1 MLDETLIYQEVL
13 DKLNKIRPVAPDEK
27 ALRLAQIIKQ
37 TLNAGIFLTQAGIIF
52 YFIKNKSL
60 PISQLYD
67 YFDKQ
72 TITYVRDALN
82 VFDFLKSYQ
91 PKLEKLLRSL
101 KSGDV
106 LTVWRLDRLGRSLPH
121 LIEVVRNLEGKGAGF
136 QSLSEDI
143 NTTTAGGRL
152 VFHLMGAL
160 AEFERS
166 LIVERTQ
173 AGLQA
178 ARKRGV
184 PVGRPRSLTPAQVK
198 HARKLIDSG
207 ERPAAVSKS
216 LGVNRSTL
224 YRHLN
229 QTAKI

>member
-1 MLDETLIYQEVL
+1 MEIGYARISTADQNT
-13 DKLNKIRPVAPDEK
+13 
-27 ALRLAQIIKQ
+27 RLQ
-37 TLNAGIFLTQAGIIF
+37 
-52 YFIKNKSL
+52 
-60 PISQLYD
+60 
-67 YFDKQ
+67 
-72 TITYVRDALN
+72 RDALRAAGCEK
-82 VFDFLKSYQ
+82 VVTEQISGTSAKR

-121 LIEVVRNLEGKGAGF
+121 LIEVVRDLEGKGAGF
-136 QSLSEDI
+136 QSLSENI

-152 VFHLMGAL
+152 IFHLMGAL

-184 PVGRPRSLTPAQVK
+184 RVGRPRSLTPAQVK

-207 ERPAAVSKS
+207 ERPAAVAKS

-224 YRHLN
+224 YRSI
-229 QTAKI
+229 KS

>member
-1 MLDETLIYQEVL
+1 M
-13 DKLNKIRPVAPDEK
+13 KIGYARISTADQN
-27 ALRLAQIIKQ
+27 ARLQ
-37 TLNAGIFLTQAGIIF
+37 
-52 YFIKNKSL
+52 
-60 PISQLYD
+60 
-67 YFDKQ
+67 
-72 TITYVRDALN
+72 RDALKAAGCEKI
-82 VFDFLKSYQ
+82 VTEQISGSSAKR
-91 PKLEKLLRSL
+91 PKLEKLLRSF

-121 LIEVVRNLEGKGAGF
+121 LIEVVRDLEGKGAGF
-136 QSLSEDI
+136 QSLSEEI

-152 VFHLMGAL
+152 IFHLMGAL

-184 PVGRPRSLTPAQVK
+184 RVGRPRSLTPAQVK

-207 ERPAAVSKS
+207 ERPTAVAGTLS
-216 LGVNRSTL
+216 VNRSTL
-224 YRHLN
+224 YR
-229 QTAKI
+229 AMK